1 MGLFSSIGDA
11 VGDVFGGIKDIVS
24 PITGLMGIPGM
35 DSALG
40 FGASLLGG
48 SMQAQGTA
56 ATNVANAK
64 EAALNRQ
71 FQHDEAAAQR
81 EWTQYN
87 SNTAHQRQITD
98 LRLAGLNPI
107 LSANL
112 GGAATAAGASAGSVG
127 NAVMQNPY
135 SGFGELANS
144 ARRIQEVEKE
154 RISYERD
161 LAKERVNT
169 EKTVQE
175 NQVSQAFNNYQTA
188 AKSVAEAQLTS
199 TKDAVERW
207 GLKWLKPEEYK
218 LLQSQT
224 AAQTANASMNSAYA
238 GKALT
243 DKAVQDLELN
253 RRSISKDIEPY
264 TQAGREISEATG
276 DAASAI
282 WSIVRGKGGIKLL
295 NK

>member
-1 MGLFSSIGDA
+1 MGIFSSIGDLVKGVVA
-11 VGDVFGGIKDIVS
+11 PIS
-24 PITGLMGIPGM
+24 AITGPIMGIPGM
-35 DSALG
+35 DSLMG
-40 FGASLLGG
+40 FGASMLGG

-56 ATNVANAK
+56 AMNVANAK

-71 FQHDEAAAQR
+71 FQHDEAAMQR

-87 SNTAHQRQITD
+87 SNTAHQRQVTD

-112 GGAATAAGASAGSVG
+112 GGAATGAGSSAGSVG

-135 SGFGELANS
+135 AGFGELANS

-154 RISYERD
+154 RVNYERD

-175 NQVSQAFNNYQTA
+175 NQVAQAFNNYQTA
-188 AKSVAEAQLTS
+188 AKSIAEAQLTN

-207 GLKWLKPEEYK
+207 GLKWLKPEEFK
-218 LLQSQT
+218 LMQSQT

-253 RRSISKDIEPY
+253 RRSLSKEIEPY
-264 TQAGREISEATG
+264 TQVGKEVSGTAGQIGE
-276 DAASAI
+276 DI
-282 WSIVRGKGGIKLL
+282 WKLIPYKKTPYIFK
-295 NK
+295 NRP